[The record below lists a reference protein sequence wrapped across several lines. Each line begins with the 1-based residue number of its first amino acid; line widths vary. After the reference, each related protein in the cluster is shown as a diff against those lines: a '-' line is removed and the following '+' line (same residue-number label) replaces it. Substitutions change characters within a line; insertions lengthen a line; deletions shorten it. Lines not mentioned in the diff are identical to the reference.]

1 MDIII
6 AQRRSINSM
15 FYEIKS
21 EITLQKHVAKKKETN
36 YSKYSWTIELNNTRV
51 WD

>member
-1 MDIII
+1 
-6 AQRRSINSM
+6 M

-36 YSKYSWTIELNNTRV
+36 YSKYS
-51 WD
+51 